1 MAGIRGACIVQMTQ
15 QPRLSR
21 RATAIEAT
29 NAIDTR
35 RSIEAR
41 SLHTIIDIL
50 AAIAPSPAIYTD
62 ATVATMGVRTGCS
75 ILTDRRTQGALID
88 IHITVASRE
97 IRWTIA
103 AILIDSIHT
112 GASILTQIS
121 RTIIDVLL
129 AVLALETCRWRER
142 ESNTGLQLVTE
153 LNKYVNKK

>member
-15 QPRLSR
+15 QPRLPG
-21 RATAIEAT
+21 RATTIEAT
-29 NAIDTR
+29 NAINAR

-50 AAIAPSPAIYTD
+50 AAIASGPTIYTD
-62 ATVATMGVRTGCS
+62 ATVATMGVRAGCS
-75 ILTDRRTQGALID
+75 ILADRGTQCALIH
-88 IHITVASRE
+88 IHIAVASRE

-112 GASILTQIS
+112 GAAILTQIS

-129 AVLALETCRWRER
+129 AVLALETCRQRER
-142 ESNTGLQLVTE
+142 AIQGCN
-153 LNKYVNKK
+153 